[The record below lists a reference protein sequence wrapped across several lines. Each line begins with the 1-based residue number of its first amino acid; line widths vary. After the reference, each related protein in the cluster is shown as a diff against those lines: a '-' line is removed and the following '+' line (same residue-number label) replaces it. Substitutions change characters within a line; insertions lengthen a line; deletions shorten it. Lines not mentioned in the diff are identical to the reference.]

1 MHYHK
6 VDYKSLTNKDKVL
19 IALFNTVFLV
29 ISFTLNWPLLITTG
43 CICQTYDF
51 TASWKLKCL
60 LILHIIYGIDTI
72 LRKLGVVLLVLTH
85 TFRTCK
91 LMITFQIFED
101 LRMHSIRSQQ
111 HQQFVRYKK
120 IPIAVASV
128 TRFQKQL

>member
-19 IALFNTVFLV
+19 IALFNTILLV

-43 CICQTYDF
+43 CICQTYYF

-72 LRKLGVVLLVLTH
+72 LRKLGVVLLVLTY
-85 TFRTCK
+85 TF
-91 LMITFQIFED
+91 
-101 LRMHSIRSQQ
+101 
-111 HQQFVRYKK
+111 
-120 IPIAVASV
+120 
-128 TRFQKQL
+128 